1 MEKKNI
7 IIITSAFPFPP
18 GEQFLE
24 DEIIYWGKTSYF
36 DEITILPF
44 SAAGKARDLPK
55 GIKVDT
61 SLAKKRLKKFYR
73 FFCCIKFAFSAY
85 LYKEILFMIKTKKI
99 KLKNIISLFACASTT
114 LQVFKHLKSTVS
126 KQKDIDC
133 IYSYWNDA
141 TAYGAALAKKEGI
154 IKNVVSRAHRF
165 DVYEER
171 RINGYMP
178 LKRQFAKYFDSIFV
192 LSESARTYMHETY
205 GIPFNILQVARLGV
219 PLPKKIALSSESGRL
234 NIISVSFC
242 VQVKRI
248 DKIIEAIARF
258 ADLNGF
264 THINWEHIGDG
275 PLFIKLNKLAQ
286 LKLSP
291 KKNVTFRF
299 HGLMSN
305 VAVKSF
311 YNENKIDVF
320 INTSESEGIPV
331 SIMEAMA
338 AGVLPIAPD
347 VGGVS
352 DLVSNE
358 FGTLLSNNPTVDE
371 ITTAIGE
378 LAIKSKNSELRG
390 LARAKIECDFN
401 SDKNYKSFIDI
412 LNLMVKNDSI

>member
-61 SLAKKRLKKFYR
+61 SLAKKRLKKCYR

-154 IKNVVSRAHRF
+154 IKNVVSRAHGF

-192 LSESARTYMHETY
+192 LSESAKTYMHETY
-205 GIPFNILQVARLGV
+205 GIPLNLLHVSRLGV
-219 PLPKKIALSSESGRL
+219 PLPEKIALPSKSGRL
-234 NIISVSFC
+234 NIISVSSC
-242 VQVKRI
+242 VSVKRI
-248 DKIIEAIARF
+248 DKIIEAIAKL
-258 ADLNGF
+258 ADSNPYI
-264 THINWEHIGDG
+264 HINWEHIGDG
-275 PLFIKLNKLAQ
+275 PLFKKLDGLAH
-286 LKLSP
+286 LELFP
-291 KKNVTFRF
+291 KKNVSFRF
-299 HGLMSN
+299 HGLISN
-305 VAVKSF
+305 SAVKSF
-311 YNENKIDVF
+311 YSKNQIDVF

-338 AGVLPIAPD
+338 AGVLPIAPN

-358 FGTLLSNNPTVDE
+358 FGILLSDNPTIDE
-371 ITTAIGE
+371 IASAFGDMV
-378 LAIKSKNSELRG
+378 IKSKKSEMRV

-401 SDKNYKSFIDI
+401 SDKNYPVFINE
-412 LNLMVKNDSI
+412 LYSLAKGCPF